1 MNTALKVLLIIICI
15 MLIAIMLPWL
25 IAGSFVTY
33 VVFSIMP
40 GAMWRAIGRMERRTA
55 ARRAQAA

>member
-40 GAMWRAIGRMERRTA
+40 GAMWLALGMIIILCVIVIPRGK
-55 ARRAQAA
+55 